1 MHLDSSN
8 RLHRGEDTAMAC
20 PHCRSHAPMHPTA
33 TPDFRVLRQTRPE
46 RTGIV
51 FQCSACSMP
60 VFAAYKITNF
70 DVHRIDL
77 EALPADTPVKH
88 EDSFSFTY
96 IPDGVATFFRNALGC
111 YEHELLQAFAV
122 MCRMTTEAMV
132 NDRGENEK
140 LKFMAQVDE
149 IAELANLT
157 DAEYRDLCTILFD
170 TGTGSLLDAVD
181 LDKGMAAILL
191 ETMKDMLHHAY
202 VRRGRLQKRLRMRR
216 YFADPQDDHQ
226 RFPGNPALGDDDKTL
241 LSIVRPDL
249 KKPSGTSQ

>member
-1 MHLDSSN
+1 
-8 RLHRGEDTAMAC
+8 
-20 PHCRSHAPMHPTA
+20 MHPTA
-33 TPDFRVLRQTRPE
+33 TPEFRVLRQTRPE
-46 RTGIV
+46 RTGMV
-51 FQCSACSMP
+51 FQCGACGLP
-60 VFAAYKITNF
+60 VFAAYRITNF

-77 EALPADTPVKH
+77 ERVPDITPKAD
-88 EDSFSFTY
+88 DRFSFNY

-111 YEHELLQAFAV
+111 YEHDLLQAFAV
-122 MCRMTTEAMV
+122 MCRMTTEAMI

-140 LKFMAQVDE
+140 MKFMAQVDE

-157 DAEYRDLCTILFD
+157 DDEYRDLSTILFD

-181 LDKGMAAILL
+181 LDKGMSAILL

-216 YFADPQDDHQ
+216 FFADPRDETLSPRPSATIDDNDQ
-226 RFPGNPALGDDDKTL
+226 TL

-249 KKPSGTSQ
+249 KKPTGTSD

>member
-8 RLHRGEDTAMAC
+8 RLHRGDDAVMEC
-20 PHCRSHAPMHPTA
+20 NHCRSQTHMHPTA
-33 TPDFRVLRQTRPE
+33 TPDFRALRQSRPE
-46 RTGIV
+46 RTGMV
-51 FQCSACSMP
+51 FQCGACGMP
-60 VFAAYKITNF
+60 VFASYKIINF

-77 EALPADTPVKH
+77 EPLRSDEPRK
-88 EDSFSFTY
+88 EKSFTFTY

-111 YEHELLQAFAV
+111 YENDLTQAFAV
-122 MCRMTTEAMV
+122 MCRMTTEAMI

-140 LKFMAQVDE
+140 MKFMAQVDE

-170 TGTGSLLDAVD
+170 TGTGSLLDSVD
-181 LDKGMAAILL
+181 IDKGMAAILL

-202 VRRGRLQKRLRMRR
+202 IRRGRLAKKLQMRR
-216 YFADPQDDHQ
+216 FFADPRGSSAAEAIDSE
-226 RFPGNPALGDDDKTL
+226 LDDDEKTL

-249 KKPSGTSQ
+249 RKPTGTED

>member
-8 RLHRGEDTAMAC
+8 RLHRGEDTVMEC
-20 PHCRSHAPMHPTA
+20 SHCRSHAHMHPTA
-33 TPDFRVLRQTRPE
+33 TPDFRALRQSRPE
-46 RTGIV
+46 QTGMV
-51 FQCSACSMP
+51 FQCGACGAPNFMG
-60 VFAAYKITNF
+60 YRITNF

-77 EALPADTPVKH
+77 KPLPRDEQRK
-88 EDSFSFTY
+88 EKSFAFTY

-111 YEHELLQAFAV
+111 YENDLTQAFAV

-140 LKFMAQVDE
+140 MKFMAQVDE

-157 DAEYRDLCTILFD
+157 DEEYRDLCTILFD
-170 TGTGSLLDAVD
+170 TGTGSLLDSVD

-202 VRRGRLQKRLRMRR
+202 IRRGRLAKKLRMRR
-216 YFADPQDDHQ
+216 FFADPQD
-226 RFPGNPALGDDDKTL
+226 GNAVIDIELDDDEETL

-249 KKPSGTSQ
+249 KKPTGTED